1 MSKLR
6 PKMASPPGSRRQR
19 WSSQIRDV
27 EAQGETLEQL
37 LHQEVQQLVVVG
49 GAALGQK
56 VVQAVVS
63 R

>member
-6 PKMASPPGSRRQR
+6 GLGGKGGAA
-19 WSSQIRDV
+19 QIRDV